1 MVLEKRRKEP
11 SILFLLSLIDAV
23 TTSIQPLNTR
33 RKHMTPIHMMVLAG
47 ILMLITA
54 FNLKLAIWYIE
65 RKEAKR
71 VLARY
76 NCSELAKE
84 SAQTPVSF
92 SLSEVKCVDSVAK
105 NIDSYLDALTSHG
118 IEKIGII
125 KDDTLVAVMISLD
138 VYEKMHQS
146 DGITYSSSKKEQP

>member
-1 MVLEKRRKEP
+1 
-11 SILFLLSLIDAV
+11 
-23 TTSIQPLNTR
+23 
-33 RKHMTPIHMMVLAG
+33 MTPIHMMVLTG

-105 NIDSYLDALTSHG
+105 NIDSYLDALTSHE
-118 IEKIGII
+118 IEKLALL
-125 KDDTLVAVMISLD
+125 KTISSLAL
-138 VYEKMHQS
+138 
-146 DGITYSSSKKEQP
+146 

>member
-1 MVLEKRRKEP
+1 
-11 SILFLLSLIDAV
+11 
-23 TTSIQPLNTR
+23 
-33 RKHMTPIHMMVLAG
+33 MTPIHMMVLTG

-71 VLARY
+71 VLERY

-84 SAQTPVSF
+84 STQTPVSF

-105 NIDSYLDALTSHG
+105 NINTYLDALASHE

-125 KDDTLVAVMISLD
+125 KDETLVAVMVSIQK
-138 VYEKMHQS
+138 YKGMHQS
-146 DGITYSSSKKEQP
+146 DGIASSSSQKEQP

>member
-1 MVLEKRRKEP
+1 
-11 SILFLLSLIDAV
+11 
-23 TTSIQPLNTR
+23 
-33 RKHMTPIHMMVLAG
+33 MTPIHVMVLAG

-65 RKEAKR
+65 RKEAKH
-71 VLARY
+71 APERY

-84 SAQTPVSF
+84 STQTPVSF
-92 SLSEVKCVDSVAK
+92 SLSEIKCVDSVTK
-105 NIDSYLDALTSHG
+105 NIDDYLDALASHE

-125 KDDTLVAVMISLD
+125 KDDTLVAVMIPLD

-146 DGITYSSSKKEQP
+146 DGITSSASHKEQP

>member
-1 MVLEKRRKEP
+1 
-11 SILFLLSLIDAV
+11 
-23 TTSIQPLNTR
+23 
-33 RKHMTPIHMMVLAG
+33 MTPIHMMVLAG

-54 FNLKLAIWYIE
+54 LNLKLAIWYIE

-71 VLARY
+71 VLECY
-76 NCSELAKE
+76 NCSESAKE
-84 SAQTPVSF
+84 ATKEPVSF

-105 NIDSYLDALTSHG
+105 NIDNYLDALTSNE

-125 KDDTLVAVMISLD
+125 QDDTLIAVMIPLD
-138 VYEKMHQS
+138 VYEKLCQS